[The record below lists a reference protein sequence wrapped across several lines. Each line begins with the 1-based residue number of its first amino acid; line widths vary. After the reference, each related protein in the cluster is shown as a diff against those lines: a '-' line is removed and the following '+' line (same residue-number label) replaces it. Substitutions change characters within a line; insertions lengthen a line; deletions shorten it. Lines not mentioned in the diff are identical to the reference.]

1 MVKAANRVNAPK
13 PPCER
18 LGCATPQISGGTK
31 HCSLHGG
38 GRHCKMK
45 GCAKGAC
52 FGGTQH
58 CRVHGGASR
67 ASTRTVVLLRSPAR
81 STASRTAGA
90 SAVRRTAAR
99 RAPRA
104 TQITARGTAAA
115 IAARRRAARRAPRT
129 TQTRARRMAGAS
141 AASTTAAARRLKAA
155 ARRTAGRT
163 EGAKALP
170 GEGLR
175 QACASP
181 AATAA
186 ALPPVQESEGCGC
199 VPSRVPAGPRFGGR
213 RRREA
218 GGGGALVERR
228 RDSTDES
235 FMYCTDEIPFSLT
248 LFRHPLISHLPKG
261 QTACACLL
269 RLNLR

>member
-99 RAPRA
+99 SALPAA
-104 TQITARGTAAA
+104 TQITACGTAAA
-115 IAARRRAARRAPRT
+115 IAARRRAARSAPRA
-129 TQTRARRMAGAS
+129 TQTSARRMEALQVRPLHQGRHLGLAGPLQC
-141 AASTTAAARRLKAA
+141 ARW
-155 ARRTAGRT
+155 GPP
-163 EGAKALP
+163 LP
-170 GEGLR
+170 GGGLR
-175 QACASP
+175 QACASPP

-186 ALPPVQESEGCGC
+186 ALPPVQASEGCGC
-199 VPSRVPAGPRFGGR
+199 VPSRVPAGPRLGGR

-218 GGGGALVERR
+218 GGGALVERR
-228 RDSTDES
+228 RDSTHES
-235 FMYCTDEIPFSLT
+235 FMYCTDDSSP
-248 LFRHPLISHLPKG
+248 G
-261 QTACACLL
+261 
-269 RLNLR
+269 